1 MGDQFERFITENREL
16 FETEVPSDMLWGKI
30 HNRSKKK
37 DYSIY
42 WKVAAIIMMVS
53 TLILLIDRNF
63 RDVESSEMAQVEIS
77 EFQTVEQYYNQMI
90 AERKVELLNTSNTQL
105 RKEFLTELD
114 LLDQKYQEL
123 KKTYLNQ
130 NSSEMLTDAMINNLR
145 IRLELLN
152 QQLRILQNLK
162 EHKNEKPISEI

>member
-63 RDVESSEMAQVEIS
+63 RDVENSEMAQVEIS

-90 AERKVELLNTSNTQL
+90 AERKVELLNASNTQL

-114 LLDQKYQEL
+114 LLDQKYQDL

-162 EHKNEKPISEI
+162 EQKNEKPISEI

>member
-63 RDVESSEMAQVEIS
+63 RDVENSEMAQVEIS

-162 EHKNEKPISEI
+162 EQKNEKPISEI